1 MKRINHA
8 LDVDTNLRMKHE
20 AGKRNCSVATLSAL
34 FLNAA
39 LDRVRCPKAK
49 TIRAKHLKP

>member
-8 LDVDTNLRMKHE
+8 LDEDTNLRMKHE
-20 AGKRNCSVATLSAL
+20 AKKRNCSVASLSSL
-34 FLNAA
+34 FLNWT

-49 TIRAKHLKP
+49 TIRAKHSKA

>member
-8 LDVDTNLRMKHE
+8 VDADTDLRMNHE
-20 AGKRNCSVATLSAL
+20 RKKRGCSKNYLTKL
-34 FLNAA
+34 FLNQA